1 MPRGRG
7 AGMAV
12 QQQDGQTV
20 TAMAD
25 EQLQPSGIDH
35 FNAETF
41 EHTLSLLDGTPMH
54 NDHM

>member
-12 QQQDGQTV
+12 QQQDGRTV
-20 TAMAD
+20 SAMAD

-41 EHTLSLLDGTPMH
+41 EHTLSLLGGTPMH
-54 NDHM
+54 K